1 MILYILYD
9 YNYGDLHRKE
19 QKMEKNFLISVLT
32 KQEIEGEKEELEV
45 MTKASLNW
53 NENGYVI
60 SYTEEEE
67 DGSQSVTTLEVENGN
82 QITVNREGTIST
94 HMILRKGVRSLS
106 HHVTPYGAF
115 SMGIAATL
123 IESEMNESGG
133 ILRFSYLTDVET
145 KPLGEIEFDIT
156 LNPIG

>member
-1 MILYILYD
+1 
-9 YNYGDLHRKE
+9 
-19 QKMEKNFLISVLT
+19 MEKEFLISVLT

-45 MTKASLNW
+45 MTKASLTL
-53 NENGYVI
+53 NGNDYVI

-82 QITVNREGTIST
+82 QITVNREGIIST
-94 HMILRKGVRSLS
+94 HMILRKGTRSLS

-115 SMGIAATL
+115 SMGIEATV
-123 IESEMNESGG
+123 IESEMNENGG
-133 ILRFSYLTDVET
+133 ILRFSYLTDVEM

>member
-1 MILYILYD
+1 
-9 YNYGDLHRKE
+9 
-19 QKMEKNFLISVLT
+19 MEKEFLISVLT

-45 MTKASLNW
+45 MTKASLNL

-60 SYTEEEE
+60 SYAEEEE
-67 DGSQSVTTLEVENGN
+67 DGSRSVTTLEVENGN

-94 HMILRKGVRSLS
+94 HMVLRKGTRSLS

-115 SMGIAATL
+115 SMGIEATV
-123 IESEMNESGG
+123 IESEMNENGG
-133 ILRFSYLTDVET
+133 ILRFSYLTDVEM

>member
-1 MILYILYD
+1 
-9 YNYGDLHRKE
+9 
-19 QKMEKNFLISVLT
+19 MEKEFLISVLT

-45 MTKASLNW
+45 MTKASLIR
-53 NENGYVI
+53 NGNDYVI

-82 QITVNREGTIST
+82 KITVNREGIIST
-94 HMILRKGVRSLS
+94 HMILRKGTRSLS

-115 SMGIAATL
+115 SMGIEATV
-123 IESEMNESGG
+123 IESEMNEDGG
-133 ILRFSYLTDVET
+133 ILRFSYLTDVEM

>member
-1 MILYILYD
+1 
-9 YNYGDLHRKE
+9 
-19 QKMEKNFLISVLT
+19 MEKEFLISVLT

-45 MTKASLNW
+45 MTKASLNL

-67 DGSQSVTTLEVENGN
+67 DGSRSVTTLDVENGN
-82 QITVNREGTIST
+82 QITVNREGIIST
-94 HMILRKGVRSLS
+94 HMILRKGTRSLS

-115 SMGIAATL
+115 SMGIEATV
-123 IESEMNESGG
+123 IESEMNEDGG
-133 ILRFSYLTDVET
+133 ILRFSYLTDVEM

>member
-1 MILYILYD
+1 
-9 YNYGDLHRKE
+9 
-19 QKMEKNFLISVLT
+19 MEKEFLISVLT

-45 MTKASLNW
+45 MTKASLTW
-53 NENGYVI
+53 NGNDYVI

-67 DGSQSVTTLEVENGN
+67 DGGQSITTLLVENGN

-94 HMILRKGVRSLS
+94 HMILRKGTRSLS

-115 SMGIAATL
+115 SMGIVATV

-133 ILRFSYLTDVET
+133 ILRFSYLTDVEM

>member
-1 MILYILYD
+1 
-9 YNYGDLHRKE
+9 
-19 QKMEKNFLISVLT
+19 MEKEFLISVLT

-45 MTKASLNW
+45 MTKASLNL

-60 SYTEEEE
+60 SYAEEEE
-67 DGSQSVTTLEVENGN
+67 DGSRSVTTLEVENGN
-82 QITVNREGTIST
+82 QITVNREGIIST
-94 HMILRKGVRSLS
+94 HMILRKGTRSLS

-115 SMGIAATL
+115 SMGIEATV
-123 IESEMNESGG
+123 IESEMNENGG
-133 ILRFSYLTDVET
+133 ILRFSYLTDVEM

>member
-1 MILYILYD
+1 
-9 YNYGDLHRKE
+9 
-19 QKMEKNFLISVLT
+19 MEKEFLISVLT

-45 MTKASLNW
+45 MTKASLTL
-53 NENGYVI
+53 NGNDYVI

-67 DGSQSVTTLEVENGN
+67 DGSQSVTTLVVENGN
-82 QITVNREGTIST
+82 QITVNREGIIST
-94 HMILRKGVRSLS
+94 HMILRKGTRSLS

-115 SMGIAATL
+115 SMGIEATV
-123 IESEMNESGG
+123 IESEMKENGG
-133 ILRFSYLTDVET
+133 ILRFSYLTDVEM

>member
-1 MILYILYD
+1 
-9 YNYGDLHRKE
+9 
-19 QKMEKNFLISVLT
+19 MEKEFLISVLT

-45 MTKASLNW
+45 MTKASLNL

-60 SYTEEEE
+60 SYAEEEE
-67 DGSQSVTTLEVENGN
+67 DGSRSVTTLEVENGN

-94 HMILRKGVRSLS
+94 HMILRKGTRSLS

-115 SMGIAATL
+115 SMGIEATV
-123 IESEMNESGG
+123 IESEMNENGG
-133 ILRFSYLTDVET
+133 ILRFSYLTDVEM